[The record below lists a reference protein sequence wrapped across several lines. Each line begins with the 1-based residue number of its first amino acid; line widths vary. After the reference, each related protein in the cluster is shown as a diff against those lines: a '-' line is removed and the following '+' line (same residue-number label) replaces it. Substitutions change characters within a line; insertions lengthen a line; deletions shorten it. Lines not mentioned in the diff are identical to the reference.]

1 MGGRYNRFLPAPP
14 ASYPEF
20 VQSHVSPWQAKYSLL
35 PSCHHQ
41 FHPVGG
47 QTGEV
52 RTEFSGVSQ
61 LLPGSLTQCWGW
73 SCDTHPSL
81 CDTQPSLC
89 DTHSSLRDTHSS
101 LCETHLPHTPYH
113 TISEQSLSSDLGPYD
128 PVTQYLPSYSPPSSL
143 QIPEVREWVK
153 SALVIGQPHPS
164 GSHIVLITFPNQTP
178 CWTSTSTKLDFFS
191 HFPRICFIRLSP
203 LTVHPVCLLY

>member
-1 MGGRYNRFLPAPP
+1 MFISSKQLHSRQNQSAARPETVHTTQLPQIMSGRYNRFLPAPP

-52 RTEFSGVSQ
+52 RTEISGVSQ
-61 LLPGSLTQCWGW
+61 LLPGSLTKCWGW

-113 TISEQSLSSDLGPYD
+113 TISEQSLSSDLGPYE
-128 PVTQYLPSYSPPSSL
+128 PV
-143 QIPEVREWVK
+143 
-153 SALVIGQPHPS
+153 SA
-164 GSHIVLITFPNQTP
+164 
-178 CWTSTSTKLDFFS
+178 
-191 HFPRICFIRLSP
+191 
-203 LTVHPVCLLY
+203 

>member
-1 MGGRYNRFLPAPP
+1 MFVQSPGKYCITTYIITESGRDNRFLPAPP

-52 RTEFSGVSQ
+52 RTEISGVSQ
-61 LLPGSLTQCWGW
+61 LLPGSLTKCWGW

-143 QIPEVREWVK
+143 QMWGNE
-153 SALVIGQPHPS
+153 
-164 GSHIVLITFPNQTP
+164 
-178 CWTSTSTKLDFFS
+178 
-191 HFPRICFIRLSP
+191 
-203 LTVHPVCLLY
+203 